1 MRNVKNLSHTFICHT
16 LCVFVDVYLYI
27 HMHLD
32 HMVHPAM
39 MCFGKVENE
48 CKQIWCWPEA
58 MQSRTYKLQTSF
70 LTILAKVHYTR
81 GYIPKWQ
88 QLH

>member
-1 MRNVKNLSHTFICHT
+1 MINLTLVYKIVCIYTYCARNVKNLSHTFICHT
-16 LCVFVDVYLYI
+16 LYVFVYVYLYI

-48 CKQIWCWPEA
+48 CKQLWCWPEA
-58 MQSRTYKLQTSF
+58 MQSPIETN
-70 LTILAKVHYTR
+70 I
-81 GYIPKWQ
+81 
-88 QLH
+88 